1 MEARVMSRKKI
12 IIISVI
18 VISLISLAVLLKN
31 CVFKKVVDE
40 VIDDRREEYWQ
51 FGEKRWDIGYE
62 VAKKNG
68 DWSDLPLS
76 DKFREKYNENDGILG
91 DIEYDK
97 IEYSPSWVYDI
108 DERFEDHVK
117 LFVIT
122 QGKKKTAYTYII
134 FNNEE
139 GLIDDVVIYETYLLY
154 DDEGNVVPMPK
165 YTADN
170 LGIYFLFY
178 KLGNGGEEED
188 SVAVTEKFHKKYPRF
203 SALFNHNSPAGWN
216 KFYLDEE
223 KSDYANNMI
232 YVTIDSIL
240 EKMKREYKVYYVFN
254 EDGWL
259 DDATVELVTEY
270 PQDYHDKKYKWTY
283 QKVLY
288 RNSNWDDIEVT
299 NHFREKFKPKD
310 GIFPDPDL
318 YNYLEYKIEYV
329 GEKPEK
335 SYYREHQVLPDGY
348 KLYAYLML
356 DGHYHYYTYKSISDE
371 NGYLDDV
378 YWERLPYIDMDIRE
392 VKKLYLESKGIKEEA
407 KN

>member
-1 MEARVMSRKKI
+1 MSRKKI
-12 IIISVI
+12 VIISVI
-18 VISLISLAVLLKN
+18 VVLLTFLGLLLKN
-31 CVFKKVVDE
+31 CVFKIEVEEVVDE
-40 VIDDRREEYWQ
+40 KREEYWQ

-76 DKFREKYNENDGILG
+76 DKFREKYNEKDGILG

-97 IEYSPSWVYDI
+97 IEYSPNWVYNI

-122 QGKKKTAYTYII
+122 QGKRKTAYTYII

-154 DDEGNVVPMPK
+154 DDEGKAVPMPK

-170 LGIYFLFY
+170 LGLYFLFY
-178 KLGNGGEEED
+178 KLGSGGKEED
-188 SVAVTEKFHKKYPRF
+188 SVAVTERFHKKYPRF
-203 SALFNHNSPAGWN
+203 VALFNQNSSAGWN
-216 KFYLDEE
+216 KFYLNED
-223 KSDYANNMI
+223 KSDYANDMI

-240 EKMKREYKVYYVFN
+240 EKMKREYKVYYAFN

-259 DDATVELVTEY
+259 DDATVELVAEY
-270 PQDYHDKKYKWTY
+270 PQDYHFERKNMTFDI
-283 QKVLY
+283 VLF
-288 RNSNWDDIEVT
+288 RNSNWDDIKVT
-299 NHFREKFKPKD
+299 ENFRKKFNPQD
-310 GIFPDPDL
+310 GICPYPDL
-318 YNYLEYKIEYV
+318 YNYLHCNIEYI

-335 SYYREHQVLPDGY
+335 SYYRSSQKLQDGY
-348 KLYAYLML
+348 VLFADLLL
-356 DGHYHYYTYKSISDE
+356 DGHYHYCIYKKFYDE

-378 YWERLPYIDMDIRE
+378 FWEMLPYIDMDIRE
-392 VKKLYLESKGIKEEA
+392 VKKLYLESKGIKKES